1 MLLDNECNPQCI
13 YDYWEF
19 DKARYHPQQY
29 FFVKSL
35 PSRSSEDENSYHTG
49 DGDPVLQKDLS
60 VDLKAIRG
68 K

>member
-1 MLLDNECNPQCI
+1 MSAIHSAFMTIGKLTKQNITHSDI
-13 YDYWEF
+13 F
-19 DKARYHPQQY
+19 A
-29 FFVKSL
+29 KSL
-35 PSRSSEDENSYHTG
+35 PSRSFEDENSYHSG